1 MGYAIKHRKR
11 QDNSIGLFE
20 GVVWPHVI
28 IPHLLVNQVGQI
40 VSMPYHTSFLS
51 KLIFF
56 HWSFLCKNCVTL
68 HFITNEYV
76 YSARAM
82 VLIRLIGKDRPC
94 CLWDQKKP
102 RWFLR
107 STEEAFAL
115 RIQLSRVRIWL
126 LEKLFPIK
134 RTTLVKCVPV
144 YFTKDT
150 KEPNSENY
158 LKTYTRSR
166 TEE

>member
-20 GVVWPHVI
+20 GVVWPQMM
-28 IPHLLVNQVGQI
+28 IPHSLVNQVGQI

-56 HWSFLCKNCVTL
+56 HWSFLCKNCVSL
-68 HFITNEYV
+68 HLITNAYV
-76 YSARAM
+76 CSATAM
-82 VLIRLIGKDRPC
+82 GLGRLIGKDRPC

-115 RIQLSRVRIWL
+115 LIQLSRSECWKNCSPL
-126 LEKLFPIK
+126 KEP
-134 RTTLVKCVPV
+134 TLVECVPD